1 MPKENLHADHRE
13 RMREKFIAADENHT
27 VEDSFRDHELL
38 ELLLFFSV
46 PRVNTNETAHRLLA
60 QFGSMRGVMEAPFA
74 RLVQVQGVGPRS
86 AALIRL
92 VCALMR
98 RCIREE
104 SEPLSECRLTDM
116 AELVP
121 VIRRM
126 YAAETATE
134 HVFLMLFGADGIHK
148 KTVRISD
155 GTQTGVTLDIPRCVR
170 LAFEYD
176 AAAAI
181 LVHNHPSSA
190 LPSPEDVAMTAQ
202 LKDAFDAVRIELREH
217 LVLTND
223 ACYGILRGRTVPEKP
238 RSRRF

>member
-13 RMREKFIAADENHT
+13 RMRNKFRAADETHT

-38 ELLLFFSV
+38 EILLYASI
-46 PRVNTNETAHRLLA
+46 PRANTNETAHRLLA
-60 QFGSMRGVMEAPFA
+60 QFGSIRGVIEAPYTK
-74 RLVQVQGVGPRS
+74 LVNVDGIGPKS
-86 AALIRL
+86 AAHIRL
-92 VCALMR
+92 VCALLR
-98 RCIREE
+98 KCIREE
-104 SEPLSECRLTDM
+104 TEPLSKCRLTDLP
-116 AELVP
+116 EIIP
-121 VIRRM
+121 VIRRL

-176 AAAAI
+176 AAVVL

-202 LKDAFDAVRIELREH
+202 LKNAFDAVRIEMREH

-223 ACYGILRGRTVPEKP
+223 ACYGILSGRIIDEKP
-238 RSRRF
+238 VRSRR